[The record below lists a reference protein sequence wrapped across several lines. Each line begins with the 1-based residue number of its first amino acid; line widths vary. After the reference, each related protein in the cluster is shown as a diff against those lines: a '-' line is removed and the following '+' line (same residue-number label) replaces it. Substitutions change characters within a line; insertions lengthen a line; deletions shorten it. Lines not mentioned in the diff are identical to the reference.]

1 MDENEKEKEI
11 KKLREELMQKNKL
24 LQKKEIK
31 IALQFKEIK
40 ENKIEMAKRD
50 EENKI
55 MAKRDEENKIEM
67 AKRDK
72 QIERLMNL
80 LKIHNIDFSESVNDE
95 NSGKVKAEE
104 SQTSNIK
111 NCELAN
117 NEGTSGIINVR
128 NSEDINV
135 EKCSDNPNFENS
147 KNQNEGKK

>member
-1 MDENEKEKEI
+1 MDEKEKEI
-11 KKLREELMQKNKL
+11 KKLKAELMQKNKL
-24 LQKKEIK
+24 IQKKEIK

-55 MAKRDEENKIEM
+55 EM

-72 QIERLMNL
+72 KIERLMNL

-111 NCELAN
+111 NCEHAN

>member
-1 MDENEKEKEI
+1 MDEKEKEI
-11 KKLREELMQKNKL
+11 KKLKEELMQKNKL

-40 ENKIEMAKRD
+40 ENKIE
-50 EENKI
+50 

>member
-40 ENKIEMAKRD
+40 EK
-50 EENKI
+50 

-72 QIERLMNL
+72 EIERLMNL

>member
-1 MDENEKEKEI
+1 MDEKEKEI

-40 ENKIEMAKRD
+40 EK
-50 EENKI
+50 

-128 NSEDINV
+128 NSKDINV

>member
-1 MDENEKEKEI
+1 MDEKDKKEKEI
-11 KKLREELMQKNKL
+11 KKLKAELMQKNKL
-24 LQKKEIK
+24 IQKKEIK

-55 MAKRDEENKIEM
+55 EM

-72 QIERLMNL
+72 EIERLMNL

-111 NCELAN
+111 NCEHAN

>member
-40 ENKIEMAKRD
+40 ENKIE
-50 EENKI
+50 

-111 NCELAN
+111 NCEHAN

>member
-40 ENKIEMAKRD
+40 EK
-50 EENKI
+50 

>member
-1 MDENEKEKEI
+1 MDEKEKEI
-11 KKLREELMQKNKL
+11 KKLKEELMQKNKL

-55 MAKRDEENKIEM
+55 EM

-72 QIERLMNL
+72 EIERLMNL

-111 NCELAN
+111 NCEHAN

>member
-1 MDENEKEKEI
+1 MDEKEKEI
-11 KKLREELMQKNKL
+11 KKLKAELMQKNKL
-24 LQKKEIK
+24 IQKKEIK

-55 MAKRDEENKIEM
+55 EMAKRDEENKIEM

-72 QIERLMNL
+72 KIERLMNL

-111 NCELAN
+111 NCEHAN

>member
-55 MAKRDEENKIEM
+55 EM

-72 QIERLMNL
+72 EIERLMNL

>member
-1 MDENEKEKEI
+1 MDEKDKKEKEI
-11 KKLREELMQKNKL
+11 KKLKAELMQKNKL
-24 LQKKEIK
+24 IQKKEIK
-31 IALQFKEIK
+31 ISLQSEEIK

-55 MAKRDEENKIEM
+55 EM

-72 QIERLMNL
+72 EIERLMNL

>member
-1 MDENEKEKEI
+1 MDEKEKEI
-11 KKLREELMQKNKL
+11 KKLKAELMQKNKL
-24 LQKKEIK
+24 IQKKEIK

-55 MAKRDEENKIEM
+55 EM

-72 QIERLMNL
+72 EIERLMNL
-80 LKIHNIDFSESVNDE
+80 LKIHNIDFSESVNEE

-111 NCELAN
+111 NCEHAN

-135 EKCSDNPNFENS
+135 EKCLDNPNFENS

>member
-1 MDENEKEKEI
+1 MDEKEKEI
-11 KKLREELMQKNKL
+11 KKLKEELMQKNKL
-24 LQKKEIK
+24 IQKKEIK

-55 MAKRDEENKIEM
+55 EM

-72 QIERLMNL
+72 EIERLMNL

-111 NCELAN
+111 NREHAN

>member
-1 MDENEKEKEI
+1 MDEKEKEI
-11 KKLREELMQKNKL
+11 KKLKAELMQKNKL
-24 LQKKEIK
+24 IQKKEIK

-50 EENKI
+50 EK
-55 MAKRDEENKIEM
+55 NKIEM

>member
-40 ENKIEMAKRD
+40 EK
-50 EENKI
+50 

-67 AKRDK
+67 AKRDEK
-72 QIERLMNL
+72 IERLMNL

>member
-1 MDENEKEKEI
+1 MDENEKEI
-11 KKLREELMQKNKL
+11 KKLKAELMQKNKL
-24 LQKKEIK
+24 IQKKEIK

-55 MAKRDEENKIEM
+55 EM

-72 QIERLMNL
+72 KIERLMNL

-128 NSEDINV
+128 NSKDINV
-135 EKCSDNPNFENS
+135 LNTITKNDISDDGLIDVERI
-147 KNQNEGKK
+147 

>member
-1 MDENEKEKEI
+1 MDEKEKEI
-11 KKLREELMQKNKL
+11 KKLKEELMQKNKL

-50 EENKI
+50 KE
-55 MAKRDEENKIEM
+55 
-67 AKRDK
+67 
-72 QIERLMNL
+72 IERLMNL

-111 NCELAN
+111 NCEHAN

>member
-1 MDENEKEKEI
+1 MDEKDKKEKEI

-55 MAKRDEENKIEM
+55 EMAKRDEK
-67 AKRDK
+67 
-72 QIERLMNL
+72 IERLMNL

-128 NSEDINV
+128 NSKDINV

>member
-1 MDENEKEKEI
+1 MDEKEKEI
-11 KKLREELMQKNKL
+11 KKLKEELMQKNKL
-24 LQKKEIK
+24 IQKKEIK

-40 ENKIEMAKRD
+40 ENKIE
-50 EENKI
+50 

>member
-1 MDENEKEKEI
+1 MDEKEKEI
-11 KKLREELMQKNKL
+11 KKLKAELMQKNKL
-24 LQKKEIK
+24 IQKKEIK

-55 MAKRDEENKIEM
+55 EM

-72 QIERLMNL
+72 EIERLMNL

-128 NSEDINV
+128 NSKDINV

>member
-55 MAKRDEENKIEM
+55 EMAKRDEK
-67 AKRDK
+67 
-72 QIERLMNL
+72 IERLMNL

-111 NCELAN
+111 NCEHAN

>member
-1 MDENEKEKEI
+1 MDEKEKEI
-11 KKLREELMQKNKL
+11 KKLKAELKQKNKL
-24 LQKKEIK
+24 IQKKEIK
-31 IALQFKEIK
+31 IALQSEEIK

-55 MAKRDEENKIEM
+55 EM
-67 AKRDK
+67 AKKDK
-72 QIERLMNL
+72 EIERLMNL

-111 NCELAN
+111 NCEHAN

>member
-1 MDENEKEKEI
+1 MDEKEKEI

-55 MAKRDEENKIEM
+55 EM

-72 QIERLMNL
+72 KIERLMNL

-111 NCELAN
+111 NCEHAN

>member
-1 MDENEKEKEI
+1 MDEKEKEI
-11 KKLREELMQKNKL
+11 KKLKEELMQKNKL

-40 ENKIEMAKRD
+40 EK
-50 EENKI
+50 

-67 AKRDK
+67 AKRDEK
-72 QIERLMNL
+72 IERLMNL

-111 NCELAN
+111 NCEHAN

>member
-1 MDENEKEKEI
+1 MDEKEKEI

-55 MAKRDEENKIEM
+55 EM

-72 QIERLMNL
+72 EIERLMNL

-111 NCELAN
+111 NCEHAN

>member
-31 IALQFKEIK
+31 IALQSEKIK
-40 ENKIEMAKRD
+40 ENKIEMF
-50 EENKI
+50 
-55 MAKRDEENKIEM
+55 KRDEENKIEM

-72 QIERLMNL
+72 EIERLMNL

>member
-1 MDENEKEKEI
+1 MDEKEKEI
-11 KKLREELMQKNKL
+11 KKLKAELMQKNKL
-24 LQKKEIK
+24 IQKKEIK

-55 MAKRDEENKIEM
+55 EM

-72 QIERLMNL
+72 EIERLMNL

-111 NCELAN
+111 NCEHAN

>member
-1 MDENEKEKEI
+1 MDEKEKEI
-11 KKLREELMQKNKL
+11 KKLKAELMQKNKL
-24 LQKKEIK
+24 IQKKEIK
-31 IALQFKEIK
+31 IALQSEEIK

-55 MAKRDEENKIEM
+55 EM

-72 QIERLMNL
+72 EIERLMNL

-111 NCELAN
+111 NCEHAN

>member
-1 MDENEKEKEI
+1 MDEKEKEI
-11 KKLREELMQKNKL
+11 KKLKAELMQKNKL
-24 LQKKEIK
+24 IQKKEIK

-55 MAKRDEENKIEM
+55 EM

-72 QIERLMNL
+72 EIERLMNL

-111 NCELAN
+111 NCEHAN

-128 NSEDINV
+128 NSKDINV